1 MAFIDFVE
9 WNDATNDIF
18 AWKYGQN
25 EKNNLSTF
33 TQLVVRESQEA
44 VLFSKGQILGKFGP
58 GKHTLNTENLPL
70 LRNLF
75 EIPFGGRNPFTAEI
89 WFVNK
94 AAPLTID
101 WKTDTMR
108 YRDPE
113 YGEMVPLF
121 AEGRYGLKV
130 EDAERFLVQ
139 LVGALTKFTAKE
151 LTDHFLGSLISKTK
165 SVIIGFMQANQVG
178 ITTISA
184 RLDDLSKFLSEPL
197 KEFWEAYGML
207 LTGFYITSVDLD
219 TSTADGQKIAA
230 ALSDRSAQ
238 NIAGYTWQQK
248 QGFGMANNAFAQ
260 GSDMGVL
267 GAAAMTGM
275 LGGGGP
281 GMGQAMMQPP
291 QMQYQQMGGQMPMG
305 GGYPGGGNAAPGR
318 KEVFCAKCSK
328 KYPATSSFCPH
339 CGNKYNPCPRCG
351 SDNLSGTKRCVS
363 CGTELFVAGMSPG
376 MGNACPRCGQQ
387 AAPGVK
393 FCPSCG
399 NKLV

>member
-1 MAFIDFVE
+1 MAFIDLVE
-9 WNDATNDIF
+9 WNDATNDVF

-33 TQLVVRESQEA
+33 TQLIVRESQEA
-44 VLFSKGQILGKFGP
+44 VLFSKGQLLGKFGP

-75 EIPFGGRNPFTAEI
+75 GIPFGGKNPFMAEI

-94 AAPLTID
+94 TAPLTID
-101 WKTDTMR
+101 WNTDTMR
-108 YRDPE
+108 FRDPE
-113 YGEMVPLF
+113 YGEMVPLM

-139 LVGALTKFTAKE
+139 LVGTLTHFTARD
-151 LTDHFLGSLISKTK
+151 LTNHFIGPLIAKTK
-165 SVIIGFMQANQVG
+165 SSVIAFMQANQVG

-184 RLDDLSKFLSEPL
+184 QLDNLSNFIRDPL
-197 KEFWEAYGML
+197 KEFWESYGML

-219 TSTADGQKIAA
+219 TSTEDGKKIAA

-248 QGFGMANNAFAQ
+248 QGFGVANNALTK
-260 GSDMGVL
+260 GGDMGML
-267 GAAAMTGM
+267 GAVAMTGM
-275 LGGGGP
+275 LGGGG
-281 GMGQAMMQPP
+281 GMGQALMQPAP
-291 QMQYQQMGGQMPMG
+291 QMQGMPGQGMNQGGSTTV
-305 GGYPGGGNAAPGR
+305 PGR

-328 KYPATSSFCPH
+328 KYPATSNFCPF

-351 SDNLSGTKRCVS
+351 SDNLETSKRCVS
-363 CGTELFVAGMSPG
+363 CGTELAFMQTGSSPG
-376 MGNACPRCGQQ
+376 NICPRCGQQ
-387 AAPGVK
+387 AAPGIK
-393 FCPSCG
+393 FCPVCG
-399 NKLV
+399 NKLS